1 MFKQTGQ
8 RHGFSRSLHNKSN
21 RMQRQRGLL
30 IVPIPGKTK
39 MQISLKKPKAHDKG
53 RQKIWHSVFTTR
65 FCESKSRPA
74 KISSQSHLL
83 RQNGALLSMAQRPTD
98 MQTDVIIFMAG
109 HCETRHAKQAGTTK
123 RGCREHAQ
131 EDEHHDL
138 ADRNRKWQQI
148 LRLQLALA

>member
-1 MFKQTGQ
+1 M
-8 RHGFSRSLHNKSN
+8 
-21 RMQRQRGLL
+21 
-30 IVPIPGKTK
+30 VPIPGKTK
-39 MQISLKKPKAHDKG
+39 MQNSMKKPIAT
-53 RQKIWHSVFTTR
+53 RQGPPENLAQCLGNARLRVEVTT
-65 FCESKSRPA
+65 A
-74 KISSQSHLL
+74 KISSQSHLP

-109 HCETRHAKQAGTTK
+109 HCETRHTKQAGTTK
-123 RGCREHAQ
+123 RDCREHAQ